1 MTALLELVL
10 WSNSK
15 DLPHLLAK
23 RLAPTLHC
31 VTLSSKS
38 CYTVCFKIIIL
49 ECREIVDKGGIRPEP
64 LPQFSAVS
72 LPLLVSSEIMLLT
85 KILALH
91 YAILG
96 ENRYLAVG
104 RVGHLVA
111 P

>member
-31 VTLSSKS
+31 VTLSSMS

-49 ECREIVDKGGIRPEP
+49 ECREIVDAYEVVFK
-64 LPQFSAVS
+64 S
-72 LPLLVSSEIMLLT
+72 SSEQ
-85 KILALH
+85 
-91 YAILG
+91 
-96 ENRYLAVG
+96 R
-104 RVGHLVA
+104 
-111 P
+111 